1 MAEPFIAE
9 IMLFA
14 GNFPPRGW
22 AFCEGQILLITQNT
36 ALFSLLGTTYGGDGR
51 TTFALPDLRGRPP
64 IGPGRGA
71 GLPDYRWGERS
82 GVEERVL
89 VAANLPAH
97 AHQVAPPCDDV
108 DSTTSSPV
116 GANPGADS
124 SGLPTAI
131 YASAPEAAFTMGS
144 STTSAVGGNQPVPMR
159 DPTLAVSFCIA
170 LVGLYPSRS

>member
-14 GNFPPRGW
+14 SNFAPRGW
-22 AFCEGQILLITQNT
+22 MFCEGQLLPIAQYQ
-36 ALFSLLGTTYGGDGR
+36 ALFSLVGTTYGGDGR
-51 TTFALPDLRGRPP
+51 TTFGLPDLRGRPP
-64 IGPGRGA
+64 ISPGQGA
-71 GLPDYRWGERS
+71 GLPNYRWGDRS

-89 VAANLPAH
+89 AAANLPTH
-97 AHQVAPPCDDV
+97 THQVAPPCDDV
-108 DSTTSSPV
+108 DSTTSSPA
-116 GANPGADS
+116 GAYPGADS

-131 YASAPEAAFTMGS
+131 YASAPEAALTMGS

-159 DPTLAVSFCIA
+159 DPTLAISFCIA